1 MISMFKLKVDIVDRS
16 ERNKYKK
23 NIKHLKLY
31 LGVSRARGVSL
42 LFMMEPLFVLRR

>member
-1 MISMFKLKVDIVDRS
+1 MFKLKVVIVERS
-16 ERNKYKK
+16 ERSKYK

-31 LGVSRARGVSL
+31 LGISRAIGVSL